1 MLLQERRGL
10 REAIARAKSSAH
22 AATLTDEI
30 RQAEDLLNRL
40 K

>member
-10 REAIARAKSSAH
+10 REAIARAKDSPH
-22 AATLTDEI
+22 ASTLADEI